1 MANEMDLCNQPFIL
15 VCASWMRLREI
26 ELLVYQQVREQIAAE
41 GRFRIAE
48 SESGGKMAKKEK
60 MKKFKEYLGKYK
72 PYRLKF
78 TDQEG
83 RCIICCKIQKSFVLE
98 GEEEFVCEGC

>member
-1 MANEMDLCNQPFIL
+1 
-15 VCASWMRLREI
+15 
-26 ELLVYQQVREQIAAE
+26 
-41 GRFRIAE
+41 
-48 SESGGKMAKKEK
+48 MAKKEE
-60 MKKFKEYLGKYK
+60 MKKFKEYLDKYK